1 MTAAWHSSRCQVG
14 GPLDPQDVGVAVSA
28 GQPRCRRRAHER
40 PTCGLPAPV
49 QDVWSPSG
57 PQRLMSVRPLDSNQ
71 QPGVLEVVM
80 RFGCLA
86 TTDDFCAL
94 GLVWHP
100 VGLAEPDHAV
110 ARGQPSA

>member
-1 MTAAWHSSRCQVG
+1 
-14 GPLDPQDVGVAVSA
+14 
-28 GQPRCRRRAHER
+28 
-40 PTCGLPAPV
+40 
-49 QDVWSPSG
+49 
-57 PQRLMSVRPLDSNQ
+57 MSVRPLDSNQ